1 MDDQPEAIADAIP
14 DTSPGVV
21 VNMLLC
27 DAAQVAGGKLS
38 MLGGGLAIVG
48 PKPQPMAIGIHIS
61 VPWDQANVRHEWQLE
76 LIDEDGRPITLNK
89 KPLMARGQFEA
100 GRPAGLRPGSPLP
113 MALAINFPPLPL
125 PAGRAF
131 QFRFTINEESRPEWS
146 VRFFTRE
153 APKQPERPTPPD
165 PPESD

>member
-1 MDDQPEAIADAIP
+1 MDDKPEPLAGAVP

-38 MLGGGLAIVG
+38 LLGGGLAVIG

-61 VPWDQANVRHEWQLE
+61 VPWDQANTRHEWRLE
-76 LIDEDGRPITLNK
+76 LIDEDGRPALVNK
-89 KPLMARGQFEA
+89 QPLVATGHFEA

-113 MALAINFPPLPL
+113 MALAINFPPFRVP
-125 PAGRAF
+125 PGRAF
-131 QFRFTINEESRPEWS
+131 QFRFGIDGQTRPEWS

-153 APKQPERPTPPD
+153 APPTQPDQLTPPD
-165 PPESD
+165 A